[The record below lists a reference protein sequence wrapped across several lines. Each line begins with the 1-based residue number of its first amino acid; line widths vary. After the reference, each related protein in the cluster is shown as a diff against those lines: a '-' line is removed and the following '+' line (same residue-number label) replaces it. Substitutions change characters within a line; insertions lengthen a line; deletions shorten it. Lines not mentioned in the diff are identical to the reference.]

1 MSIAH
6 LAERSVLSVTGE
18 DAATFLNGL
27 LTCQIAGLEPPRAAY
42 GALLSPQ
49 GKILCDMIVVPL
61 TADDGGG
68 FLIDLPKALAPG
80 IAKRLTMYKL
90 RAKVTLSDL
99 TETAAVVAHVEGG
112 RIPAE
117 AGIVYADPRL
127 AAMGDRAIVDRDDL
141 VAWTGASEDDYL
153 IHRIAMGLPEGG
165 KDFGYEM
172 TFPHE
177 ANMDQLGGVS
187 FTKGC
192 YVGQEVVSR
201 MEHRGTARTRIVP
214 IRFLDGIRSEWG
226 VGVEA
231 GGKAI
236 GDVGSTAD
244 GRGLAML
251 RLDRLAD
258 ALAEG
263 HTVVA
268 GGLPVAV
275 EKPSYA
281 RFLFPGD
288 AGFGEAKA

>member
-6 LAERSVLSVTGE
+6 LAERSVLSVTGD
-18 DAATFLNGL
+18 DAASFLNGL
-27 LTCQIAGLEPPRAAY
+27 LTCQIAGLEPPHAAY

-68 FLIDLPKALAPG
+68 FLLDVPRALAPDL
-80 IAKRLTMYKL
+80 ARRLAMYRL
-90 RAKVTLSDL
+90 RAKVTLTDL
-99 TETAAVVAHVEGG
+99 GQTAAVIAHVEGG
-112 RIPAE
+112 RIPPE
-117 AGIVYADPRL
+117 AGIVHADPRL
-127 AAMGDRAIVDRDDL
+127 AAMGDRAIIDRDDIM
-141 VAWTGASEDDYL
+141 AWKTATEEDYL
-153 IHRIAMGLPEGG
+153 IHRIAVGLPEGG

-214 IRFLDGIRSEWG
+214 IRFIDGIRCEWS

-231 GGKAI
+231 GGRHI

-258 ALAEG
+258 ALAAG
-263 HTVVA
+263 HEVRA
-268 GGLPVAV
+268 GGLPVVV
-275 EKPSYA
+275 EKPAYA
-281 RFLFPGD
+281 RFPFPGEPS
-288 AGFGEAKA
+288 FGEAKA